1 MTKIEDFFKE
11 TAFEGLQLNE
21 VKKLLE
27 SCISNEVF
35 NAQEFES
42 MIDQKIES
50 LGQEATQQF
59 K

>member
-11 TAFEGLQLNE
+11 TVSDDLQLNE
-21 VKKLLE
+21 VKQLLE
-27 SCISNEVF
+27 SCIINEVF
-35 NAQEFES
+35 NAQEFEAK
-42 MIDQKIES
+42 IDQKIES

>member
-11 TAFEGLQLNE
+11 TFFDGLQLNE
-21 VKKLLE
+21 VKQLLE

-35 NAQEFES
+35 NVQEFES
-42 MIDQKIES
+42 KIDQKLEILGEES
-50 LGQEATQQF
+50 TQQF